1 MKKQRLSVFILVTI
15 AFAAF
20 TLGFFLGRNPAE
32 DRISVSV
39 PAAMYTQPTETVVQT
54 EPLTETEETITFPIN
69 INTATEEEFQAL
81 PGIGEVLAQR
91 IVAYR
96 TKNGNFT
103 SLEGLMYVEGIGE
116 KRMEDILDLITL
128 GG

>member
-1 MKKQRLSVFILVTI
+1 MKKQRLSVFILITS

-20 TLGFFLGRNPAE
+20 TLGFFMGRNPGE

-39 PAAMYTQPTETVVQT
+39 PAAMYTQPAETVAQT
-54 EPLTETEETITFPIN
+54 EPLAETKETIAFPIN

-96 TKNGNFT
+96 AENGNFA
-103 SLEGLMYVEGIGE
+103 SLESLMCVEGIGE

>member
-96 TKNGNFT
+96 TENGNFT